1 MNFQFKISS
10 TNTNSTPSARK
21 KTSIWVF
28 LKKKIINLF
37 SISHT
42 HAYSDDGTSP
52 ELSCSTSIPVL
63 YHQQQQLIDNPPPI
77 PDVPSQSTIQTT
89 IRRTSLQV
97 ADTQPN
103 GRAEISPVWTFA
115 LSYDR
120 FYVVFF
126 KNPVLNYTI
135 SVKSPPHLVLT
146 AVYTMQGE
154 HLTRL
159 AEICGLGPSHIK
171 KSINFERVLYWYWTT
186 IWSGKL

>member
-1 MNFQFKISS
+1 MLTQMMGPPQSFPVQPQF
-10 TNTNSTPSARK
+10 P
-21 KTSIWVF
+21 
-28 LKKKIINLF
+28 
-37 SISHT
+37 
-42 HAYSDDGTSP
+42 
-52 ELSCSTSIPVL
+52 PVS
-63 YHQQQQLIDNPPPI
+63 YHQQQPIDNPPPI

-115 LSYDR
+115 LSDDR

-135 SVKSPPHLVLT
+135 SVKSPRHLVLT
-146 AVYTMQGE
+146 AVYTVQDE

-159 AEICGLGPSHIK
+159 ADICGLGPSHIK
-171 KSINFERVLYWYWTT
+171 NQLTSREFYTDIEPPFEVENFKTT
-186 IWSGKL
+186 HKNQSMGVVIFKKLELISEQFL